1 MAVNFDA
8 KVRRNSTDREDLFI
22 AHVSGMD
29 MFARAL
35 VSADKILSDSPYL
48 SMLTDRYATFGGGRG
63 KFCIGSND
71 IRATCQIGC
80 RGGEPLLTSGKQEL
94 YEALINQYM

>member
-1 MAVNFDA
+1 MGVNFDA

-48 SMLTDRYATFGGGRG
+48 SMLTDRYATFGGEGAS
-63 KFCIGSND
+63 F
-71 IRATCQIGC
+71 A
-80 RGGEPLLTSGKQEL
+80 SGQMTLEQLAKLGAEGVSL
-94 YEALINQYM
+94 CSLAVSKSCMKH